1 MVAPLAAG
9 AAALKYLPVIGAGLG
24 FTKGLTEPGGDLGQ
38 AALQSG
44 IGALTFGLG
53 AGPISAGATRLAGQ
67 ALAPFTGTTLGAAQA
82 ARNLPLIGALLPKG
96 GGLAQAEAL
105 GRNVTR
111 LARGATALAGP
122 AAALAVPMAAQGV
135 VDQVGRSLGRGARG
149 GLQTGAGIIG
159 YTGAGEPVYGG
170 QAVPGGMGSY
180 GPTPPTGDP
189 LSVLGPEGMGRRL
202 EQLKSAEAQRDAM
215 RLLLPEVYKAS
226 EARSKSEFERQMAA
240 AGIRQNIATRAA
252 MLQAAQAAGLGMGQ
266 TAAAQAGG
274 ALTSQYQ
281 YQ

>member
-1 MVAPLAAG
+1 MPIPLAPLAIGGALLGGLEGYKRSGGNLGTAALGAGLGAVGGGGLRMAGTKLAGMLAGASPLTQLAGAKAAKGVALSQADKLALLAPGALGTGAAALGLPLAAG
-9 AAALKYLPVIGAGLG
+9 AA
-24 FTKGLTEPGGDLGQ
+24 
-38 AALQSG
+38 
-44 IGALTFGLG
+44 
-53 AGPISAGATRLAGQ
+53 
-67 ALAPFTGTTLGAAQA
+67 
-82 ARNLPLIGALLPKG
+82 
-96 GGLAQAEAL
+96 GGLAQGVAGGA
-105 GRNVTR
+105 GR
-111 LARGATALAGP
+111 
-122 AAALAVPMAAQGV
+122 AAQ
-135 VDQVGRSLGRGARG
+135 
-149 GLQTGAGIIG
+149 TGSGIIG

-202 EQLKSAEAQRDAM
+202 EQLKSAETQRDAM

-252 MLQAAQAAGLGMGQ
+252 MLQAAQQAGLGMGQ

>member
-1 MVAPLAAG
+1 MVLPLAALLPVGGAVLGGVEGYKRSGGNIGTAALGAGLGAVGGGGLRLAGTKLAGMLAGASPLTQLAGAKAAKGVALSQADKLALLAPGALGTGAAALGLPLAAG
-9 AAALKYLPVIGAGLG
+9 AAGGIAQGVAGGAG
-24 FTKGLTEPGGDLGQ
+24 
-38 AALQSG
+38 
-44 IGALTFGLG
+44 
-53 AGPISAGATRLAGQ
+53 R
-67 ALAPFTGTTLGAAQA
+67 AAQA
-82 ARNLPLIGALLPKG
+82 G
-96 GGLAQAEAL
+96 G
-105 GRNVTR
+105 
-111 LARGATALAGP
+111 
-122 AAALAVPMAAQGV
+122 
-135 VDQVGRSLGRGARG
+135 
-149 GLQTGAGIIG
+149 GIIG
-159 YTGAGEPVYGG
+159 YTGTGEPVYGG

-202 EQLKSAEAQRDAM
+202 EQLKSAETQRDAM

-252 MLQAAQAAGLGMGQ
+252 MLQAAQQAGLGMGQ